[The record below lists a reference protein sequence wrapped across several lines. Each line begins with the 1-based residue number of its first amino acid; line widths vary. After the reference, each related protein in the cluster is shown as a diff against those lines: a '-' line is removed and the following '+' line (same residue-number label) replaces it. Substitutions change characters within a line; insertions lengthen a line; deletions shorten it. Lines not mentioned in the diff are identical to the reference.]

1 MAKNKKKKN
10 GGKIYAI
17 CLAVYTLLLSCA
29 AVVGLSFV
37 WKYAEE
43 YEASRPNNTMDA
55 YVAELSKNFGGEAIE
70 DTVKAMKHEVQSN
83 SECVDIIKELLAG
96 EISYVRKGS
105 EGNTV
110 TYALRIDG
118 SQFGLVTVA
127 QDESKADDVRFGML
141 PWIIQKEEF
150 DFTGLY
156 SSVQITVPESYTVEL
171 NGHELGTEYIVERE
185 IKYDVLEK
193 YYEIHDALPTKVTYK
208 FDNVFGTLEPV
219 VFNEDGEEVII
230 DETKDD
236 SQFMTECSDAQIK
249 RIKEFATPFCQRYYE
264 FTTGVYDPSYGYQ
277 RLMPYMKLGSDLD
290 ERMKLALDGLSWAN
304 TTSVRIDSV
313 TVNGGTDLGDGYY
326 IADISAQTTTIE
338 PSRGEVV
345 GVHNMKVLLT
355 DSGSEIRAITL
366 ELY

>member
-1 MAKNKKKKN
+1 MAKKKKKKN
-10 GGKIYAI
+10 GGKIYAA
-17 CLAVYTLLLSCA
+17 CLAVYTLLLTGAC
-29 AVVGLSFV
+29 VFGLSYV
-37 WKYAEE
+37 WDYAEE
-43 YEASRPNNTMDA
+43 YENARPNNVMDS
-55 YVAELSKNFGGEAIE
+55 YVAELSQNLGGEAIE
-70 DTVKAMKHEVQSN
+70 DTVKSMKHEVQSN
-83 SECVDIIKELLAG
+83 AECVDVIKEMLAG
-96 EISYVRKGS
+96 EISYVRNGS
-105 EGNTV
+105 TENTV
-110 TYALRIDG
+110 SYSLRIDG
-118 SQFGLVTVA
+118 SQFGVVTVME
-127 QDESKADDVRFGML
+127 DETKADDVKFGML
-141 PWIIQKEEF
+141 PWVIQKEEF
-150 DFTGLY
+150 DFSGLY
-156 SSVQITVPESYTVEL
+156 SSVEVTIPENYTVEL
-171 NGHELGTEYIVERE
+171 NGHELGPEYIVERE

-193 YYEIHDALPTKVTYK
+193 YYEIHDGLPTKVTYR

-219 VFNEDGEEVII
+219 IYDDEGEEAVI

-249 RIKEFATPFCQRYYE
+249 RIKDFATPFCMRYYE
-264 FTTGVYDPSYGYQ
+264 FTTGVYDPTYGYQ

-290 ERMKLALDGLSWAN
+290 KRMKLALDGLSWAN

-345 GVHNMKVLLT
+345 GVHNMKILLT